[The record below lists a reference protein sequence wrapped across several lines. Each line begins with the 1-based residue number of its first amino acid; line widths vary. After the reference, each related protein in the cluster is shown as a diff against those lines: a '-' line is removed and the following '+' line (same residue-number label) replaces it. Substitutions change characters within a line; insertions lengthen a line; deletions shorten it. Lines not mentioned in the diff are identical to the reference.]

1 MDSFFGIG
9 VPELVLILILAG
21 IVMGPQRI
29 RHVARTLGSFIGQM
43 QLISRQF
50 TRQLNAELDA
60 LDSDEIKGTV
70 QDVKELQREI
80 ANLRR
85 QFSSL
90 PKELL
95 QEGKQVTREAQE
107 ALKPAA
113 ATNEELLQEVKEA
126 RRAAEQRFKQVAGET
141 EETPDDEGSVE
152 EPPVPAPQPLPSPV
166 DVPDDPEA

>member
-9 VPELVLILILAG
+9 LPELVLILILAG

-29 RHVARTLGSFIGQM
+29 RHVARTLGSLVGQM

-60 LDSDEIKGTV
+60 LDSDEIRGTV
-70 QDVKELQREI
+70 NDVKELQQEM
-80 ANLRR
+80 AKLRR

-90 PKELL
+90 PSELMD
-95 QEGKQVTREAQE
+95 EGKRAAREAE
-107 ALKPAA
+107 ETLKPAA
-113 ATNEELLQEVKEA
+113 ATDEQLLQEVRDA
-126 RRAAEQRFKQVAGET
+126 RKAAEERLRIAASEREEAPSETAGAE
-141 EETPDDEGSVE
+141 S
-152 EPPVPAPQPLPSPV
+152 PPVPTPHALPTPL